1 MPPLRPPK
9 PPAAPPNPAARQ
21 REAAR
26 MMMRLDAHWKKAQ
39 ELAEAARG
47 RVSIGGLTR
56 YRHFTRRI
64 RDFFSLAATVEERLD
79 ALPPELADQML
90 LALDRLHAR
99 MVILFVETSAAF
111 FSVFARAKYLPLGT
125 YEICGLE
132 LRGLMAIRA
141 FLDDPRY
148 DGERGQALRA
158 ETDRIAGL
166 MRGTMER
173 MPPLPDFGDQPS
185 IGPRGAVNKPV
196 KAPPRPTAPARPA
209 SAAGEAGVPG
219 ARTLSPDDFR
229 D

>member
-1 MPPLRPPK
+1 MPPLRPPR
-9 PPAAPPNPAARQ
+9 PPAAPPSPIALQ

-26 MMMRLDAHWKKAQ
+26 MMLRLDALWKKSQ
-39 ELAEAARG
+39 ELAEASKN

-56 YRHFTRRI
+56 YRRFTRKV
-64 RDFFSLAATVEERLD
+64 RDFFSLATTVEERLD
-79 ALPPELADQML
+79 GLPPDLGDQML

-99 MVILFVETSAAF
+99 MVLLFVETSGAF
-111 FSVFARAKYLPLGT
+111 FTVFARARYLPLGT

-158 ETDRIAGL
+158 EADRIAQL
-166 MRGTMER
+166 MRATMER

-185 IGPRGAVNKPV
+185 VGPRGAVNKPL
-196 KAPPRPTAPARPA
+196 KQPARPA
-209 SAAGEAGVPG
+209 PPPAAADPVPG
-219 ARTLSPDDFR
+219 VRQLSPDDFR
-229 D
+229 E